1 MSRPVRLKWLLLA
14 ALLLPA
20 AAWASGASET
30 FTRTTLLLIVM
41 ITLADL
47 CGFIFERLGMAEILG
62 EIYAGILLG
71 NLALVGIDWNVSEL
85 LRSSEFME
93 YSSELALVLLLFLVG
108 LESDMRDLLHVG
120 KNAAMVA
127 IGGVVLPIV
136 LGLGACAAL
145 GFAGGL
151 EGWFIGAML
160 AATSVGIT
168 AKLLGENGLVT
179 TPSAEVILGAAVI
192 DDVLGILLLAV
203 LASVVVTGEVAFGE
217 LLWIIAKAL
226 LFFVGALLIGLS
238 LAMVASCLLIGQRL
252 MPGVVHVV
260 SFTKHASFWTGFAL
274 CLALAFA
281 QLAALAGLAPL
292 IGAFVAGLLLD
303 DMDFRVGEALDKH
316 RLEELVQPISDIMI
330 TIFFVGIGAQVHL
343 EALADPQMLLII
355 VVLTVVAVISKGAAG
370 FMARGKDYD
379 QLGIGFGMIPRGE
392 VGLVFAA
399 FAAANGVFA
408 GETYS
413 ALVMVVLLT
422 TLVGPIL
429 LKPRLRYF

>member
-1 MSRPVRLKWLLLA
+1 MKRRGRIKWLLA
-14 ALLLPA
+14 AVLLLPA
-20 AAWASGASET
+20 LAWASGASDT

-62 EIYAGILLG
+62 EIYAGIILG

-108 LESDMRDLLHVG
+108 LESDMRDLLFVG

-127 IGGVVLPIV
+127 VGGVVLPIL
-136 LGLGACAAL
+136 LGVGASAAL
-145 GFAGGL
+145 GFATGL
-151 EGWFIGAML
+151 EGWFVGAML

-168 AKLLGENGLVT
+168 AKVLGDNGLVQ
-179 TPSAEVILGAAVI
+179 TPTAGVILGAAVI
-192 DDVLGILLLAV
+192 DDVLGILLLAI
-203 LASVVVTGEVAFGE
+203 LASVVVTGEVAFWQ

-226 LFFVGALLIGLS
+226 VFFICALW
-238 LAMVASCLLIGQRL
+238 IGQRL

-260 SFTKHASFWTGFAL
+260 SLSKHASFWTGFAL
-274 CLALAFA
+274 CLALGFA

-316 RLEELVQPISDIMI
+316 RLEELVKPISDIMI
-330 TIFFVGIGAQVHL
+330 TIFFVGIGAQVQL
-343 EALADPQMLLII
+343 EALFDTRMLV
-355 VVLTVVAVISKGAAG
+355 VVLGLTLVAVLSKGVVG
-370 FMARGKDYD
+370 FLVRGDDYD
-379 QLGIGFGMIPRGE
+379 KLGIGFGMIPRGE

-399 FAAANGVFA
+399 FAAANGVFC

-422 TLVGPIL
+422 TLIGPIL
-429 LKPRLRYF
+429 LKPRLAYF

>member
-1 MSRPVRLKWLLLA
+1 VKRRGRIKWLLA
-14 ALLLPA
+14 AVLLLPA
-20 AAWASGASET
+20 LAWASGASDT

-62 EIYAGILLG
+62 EIYAGIILG

-108 LESDMRDLLHVG
+108 LESDMRDLLFVG
-120 KNAAMVA
+120 RNAAMVA
-127 IGGVVLPIV
+127 VGGVVLPIL
-136 LGLGACAAL
+136 LGVGASAAL
-145 GFAGGL
+145 GFATGL
-151 EGWFIGAML
+151 EGWFVGAML

-168 AKLLGENGLVT
+168 AKLLGDNGLVQ
-179 TPSAEVILGAAVI
+179 TPTAEVILGAAVI
-192 DDVLGILLLAV
+192 DDVLGILLLAI
-203 LASVVVTGEVAFGE
+203 LASVVVTGEVAFWQ

-226 LFFVGALLIGLS
+226 VFFICALW
-238 LAMVASCLLIGQRL
+238 IGQRL

-260 SFTKHASFWTGFAL
+260 SLSKHASFWTGFAL
-274 CLALAFA
+274 CLALGFA

-316 RLEELVQPISDIMI
+316 RLEELVKPISDIMI
-330 TIFFVGIGAQVHL
+330 TIFFVGIGAQVQL
-343 EALADPQMLLII
+343 EALFDTRMLV
-355 VVLTVVAVISKGAAG
+355 VVLGLTLVAVLSKGVVG
-370 FMARGKDYD
+370 FLVRGDDYD
-379 QLGIGFGMIPRGE
+379 KLGIGFGMIPRGE

-399 FAAANGVFA
+399 FAAANGVFC

-422 TLVGPIL
+422 TLIGPIL
-429 LKPRLRYF
+429 LKPRLAYF

>member
-1 MSRPVRLKWLLLA
+1 VNRRGRIKWLLA
-14 ALLLPA
+14 AVLLLPA
-20 AAWASGASET
+20 LAWASGASDT

-62 EIYAGILLG
+62 EIYAGIILG

-108 LESDMRDLLHVG
+108 LESDMRDLLFVG

-127 IGGVVLPIV
+127 VGGVVLPIL
-136 LGLGACAAL
+136 LGVGASAAL
-145 GFAGGL
+145 GFATGL
-151 EGWFIGAML
+151 EGWFVGAML

-168 AKLLGENGLVT
+168 AKLLGDNGLVQ
-179 TPSAEVILGAAVI
+179 TPTAEVILGAAVI
-192 DDVLGILLLAV
+192 DDVLGILLLAI
-203 LASVVVTGEVAFGE
+203 LASVVVTGEVALWQ

-226 LFFVGALLIGLS
+226 VFFIGALW
-238 LAMVASCLLIGQRL
+238 IGQRL

-260 SFTKHASFWTGFAL
+260 SLSKHASFWTGFAL
-274 CLALAFA
+274 CLALGFA

-292 IGAFVAGLLLD
+292 IGAFVAGLVLD

-316 RLEELVQPISDIMI
+316 RLEELVKPISDIMI
-330 TIFFVGIGAQVHL
+330 TIFFVGIGAQVQL
-343 EALADPQMLLII
+343 EALFDTRMLV
-355 VVLTVVAVISKGAAG
+355 VVLGLTLVAVLSKGVVG
-370 FMARGKDYD
+370 FLVRGDDYD
-379 QLGIGFGMIPRGE
+379 KLGIGFGMIPRGE

-399 FAAANGVFA
+399 FAAANGVFC

-422 TLVGPIL
+422 TLIGPIL
-429 LKPRLRYF
+429 LKPRLAYF